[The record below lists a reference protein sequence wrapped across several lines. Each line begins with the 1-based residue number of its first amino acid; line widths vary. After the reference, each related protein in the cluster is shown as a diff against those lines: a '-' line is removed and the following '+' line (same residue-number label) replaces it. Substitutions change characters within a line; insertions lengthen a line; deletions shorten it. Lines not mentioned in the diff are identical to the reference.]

1 MATTRKFSKKI
12 LVTLGLLSFIT
23 LPIIQTSCSNTDEK
37 KEQNQPDFW
46 NEGLY
51 KVGLKLKEEFN
62 NPSLSLSPIKITPND
77 NDKPFSELKPTNN
90 FESKIFNSLHQY
102 DYKQN
107 IPSSELSDYIKTNAN
122 KTNQNQERI
131 NTEVNMINSWSNIFN
146 TNHELPYLFNTNPVL
161 KTDEITVNID
171 KFGFGSILGMLRYT
185 TLDNLEQNY
194 YLLYVLTTKSVSQAL
209 SKNINKVLDYYPH
222 RIGFTYNHYLVNGE
236 KQTDYKTTTFNNV
249 KSKIY
254 YESPDSDL
262 AIIRYVMFSEDRPM
276 YDVELNNMMEYSPL
290 KNYLNTIV
298 PIFGVD
304 LMFDRENALN
314 YTVLKKDSGSDL
326 SRTLFVNPFRIRNNT
341 KISPVPNTLTASL
354 LDSVPSTVGSG
365 TYFLMRNEQ
374 GSIVKVLNGVVGGQ
388 YLSTSDQDK
397 LASSRESNNLNFDF
411 VVDNNFVGLSYINH
425 NLVPLKSVIS
435 KIRADYN
442 KHLEDMLLYAIK
454 GGISR

>member
-1 MATTRKFSKKI
+1 
-12 LVTLGLLSFIT
+12 
-23 LPIIQTSCSNTDEK
+23 
-37 KEQNQPDFW
+37 
-46 NEGLY
+46 
-51 KVGLKLKEEFN
+51 
-62 NPSLSLSPIKITPND
+62 
-77 NDKPFSELKPTNN
+77 
-90 FESKIFNSLHQY
+90 
-102 DYKQN
+102 
-107 IPSSELSDYIKTNAN
+107 
-122 KTNQNQERI
+122 
-131 NTEVNMINSWSNIFN
+131 
-146 TNHELPYLFNTNPVL
+146 
-161 KTDEITVNID
+161 
-171 KFGFGSILGMLRYT
+171 MLRYT
-185 TLDNLEQNY
+185 TLDNLEQNC

-254 YESPDSDL
+254 YESPDSDI

-314 YTVLKKDSGSDL
+314 YTALKKDSGSDL

>member
-1 MATTRKFSKKI
+1 M
-12 LVTLGLLSFIT
+12 
-23 LPIIQTSCSNTDEK
+23 LPIIQTSCWNTDEK
-37 KEQNQPDFW
+37 KEQNQLDFW

-62 NPSLSLSPIKITPND
+62 NPFLSLSPIKITPND
-77 NDKPFSELKPTNN
+77 NDKPFSESKPTNN
-90 FESKIFNSLHQY
+90 FENKIFNSLHQY
-102 DYKQN
+102 DSKQN

-131 NTEVNMINSWSNIFN
+131 NTEVNMINSWSNIFS
-146 TNHELPYLFNTNPVL
+146 TNHELSYLFLIPSGIK
-161 KTDEITVNID
+161 KTGELTVNID
-171 KFGFGSILGMLRYT
+171 KFGFGSVLGMLRYA
-185 TLDNLEQNY
+185 TLDNLEQDY
-194 YLLYVLTTKSVSQAL
+194 YFVVGFLTTKSVSQAL
-209 SKNINKVLDYYPH
+209 SKNINKVLDCYPH
-222 RIGFTYNHYLVNGE
+222 RIGFTYNHLFVNWE
-236 KQTDYKTTTFNNV
+236 KQTDCKTTTFNNV

-254 YESPDSDL
+254 YESPDNDL

-314 YTVLKKDSGSDL
+314 YTALKKDSGSDL
-326 SRTLFVNPFRIRNNT
+326 SRTLFVNPFRIRNNI

-354 LDSVPSTVGSG
+354 LDSVLSIVGSG

-374 GSIVKVLNGVVGGQ
+374 GSIVKILNGVVGDQ

-397 LASSRESNNLNFDF
+397 FASSRESNNLNFDF
-411 VVDNNFVGLSYINH
+411 VVDNNFVELSYINT
-425 NLVPLKSVIS
+425 NLVSLKGVRS

-442 KHLEDMLLYAIK
+442 KHLEDVLLYAIK
-454 GGISR
+454 GDISR